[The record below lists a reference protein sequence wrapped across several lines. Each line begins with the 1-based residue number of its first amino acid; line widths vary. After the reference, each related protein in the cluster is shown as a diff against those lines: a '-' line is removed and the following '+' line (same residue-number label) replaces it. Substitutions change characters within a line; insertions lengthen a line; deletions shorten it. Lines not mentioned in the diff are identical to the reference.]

1 MPYSK
6 PEKNMTLNLS
16 GWEHAT
22 PCDWKKVSACTEM
35 TSTTLLHPLKPD
47 WDGSQNLQ
55 REKILRI
62 VHCSKSKKPKAPP
75 GSWYALN

>member
-35 TSTTLLHPLKPD
+35 TSTIPLHPLKPD

-55 REKILRI
+55 REKILQTVRF
-62 VHCSKSKKPKAPP
+62 SKNKKQKAPP
-75 GSWYALN
+75 ASWYDLN

>member
-16 GWEHAT
+16 GWEHVI

-35 TSTTLLHPLKPD
+35 TSTTLPRPLKPD

-55 REKILRI
+55 REKILQTVRF
-62 VHCSKSKKPKAPP
+62 SKNKKQKAPP
-75 GSWYALN
+75 ASWYDLN